1 MQSEEIW
8 KDIPGYKG
16 YYQAS
21 NLGRIRSLKFWS
33 NSSKKHYD
41 RIKVLKP
48 KPSSKLSSHSGK
60 VGTGYRVDL
69 HKDGDVKSYLV
80 ARLVAFTFLGFPP
93 DESYTVEHKNGNRL
107 DNKVENLEW
116 MTRGDNIRAGF
127 KNNLYTYQ
135 KAVYIID
142 KTSGEKTLYRSMSLA
157 SRAMEKNVGYL
168 SCAISRGR
176 TENDRYRWELKDNS
190 LGW

>member
-1 MQSEEIW
+1 MQSEEVW

-33 NSSKKHYD
+33 NRSKKYYD
-41 RIKVLKP
+41 RIKILKQ
-48 KPSSKLSSHSGK
+48 KPSIISSRHSEKMG
-60 VGTGYRVDL
+60 GGYRVDL
-69 HKDGDVKSYLV
+69 HKNGDVKGYLV

-93 DESYTVEHKNGNRL
+93 DENYTVEHKNGDRL
-107 DNKVENLEW
+107 DNRVENLEW

-127 KNNLYTYQ
+127 ENNLFSSQ

-142 KTSGEKTLYRSMSLA
+142 KASGEKTLYRNMALA
-157 SRAMEKNVGYL
+157 SRAMGKNVGYL

-176 TENDRYRWELKDNS
+176 TENDRYKWELKDKQ
-190 LGW
+190 